1 MSYKDQTE
9 LFIWVLL
16 IFNWATFSCGLFD
29 PKDNYLID
37 CGSPT
42 NTSIGKRT
50 FISDIIDLKILST
63 SQEVVASTN
72 ISKSVISSVVDGI
85 NSPLYQTARIF
96 TKISKYT
103 FSTRQHGGRHWIRL
117 YFFPFVHKNYDMST
131 ANFAVS
137 TENHV
142 LLSHFTASN
151 TASVKEFS
159 VNVTSDSLVITFTP
173 SANSFAFLN
182 AIEVVSVPDELIT
195 DDARTVDTLENFQ
208 GLSTQALETVAR
220 VNMGG
225 PMLSSGNDTLW
236 RTWFPD
242 QNFLVNKNAGENV
255 TINIEDVKYSSI
267 NRVTPYIAPHEVYS
281 TATKMNFEAENAFG
295 KKFNITWEFK
305 VDEGFRYLVRFHF
318 CDIVSKQLN
327 TLYFSVY
334 IDSWNVARDLDLSA
348 LSFNSLRSALYMD
361 YVTMSTTS
369 DKLHVSV
376 GPSTLPSVDP
386 DAILNGLE
394 IMKLN
399 NSIGSLSA
407 TSSALGISPNISNP
421 KKKYRVL
428 IISASIGAFILI
440 GLALVLSLTTCK
452 NKRSLPLSVKR
463 GISHFRGSKNFNGKR
478 ASSSSIVDLDFGGNR
493 IPFVA
498 IQEATNNFEES
509 WVIGTG
515 GFGKVYKGFLKDGTK
530 VAIKRKTS
538 LSQQGLA
545 EFETEIK
552 MLSQFRHRHL
562 VSMIGYCD
570 EQSEMILV
578 YEYVENGTLRSHLY
592 GSGLPVLSWKQRLE
606 ICIGAARG
614 LHYLHTGFSK
624 AIIHRDVK
632 TANILLDENLM
643 AKVADFGLSKTGPDT
658 SQADYV
664 STAVKG
670 SFGYF
675 DPEYFR
681 KRRLTLKSDVYSF
694 GVVLFEVLCGRAAVD
709 SSLPTEKIG
718 LAGWAMKWQKVDKLE
733 QIIDPSLEG
742 SISPDSLWKFGE
754 IAERCLAEFGA
765 NRPSMGEVLQN
776 LECALR
782 LQEAAREGDLETSI
796 GCSEVAW

>member
-1 MSYKDQTE
+1 M
-9 LFIWVLL
+9 
-16 IFNWATFSCGLFD
+16 
-29 PKDNYLID
+29 DNYLID

-63 SQEVVASTN
+63 SQEVFASTN
-72 ISKSVISSVVDGI
+72 ISKSIISSVDGI

-103 FSTRQHGGRHWIRL
+103 FSIRQHGRHWIRL

-131 ANFAVS
+131 ANFSVS
-137 TENHV
+137 TKNCV

-159 VNVTSDSLVITFTP
+159 VDVTSDRLVITFTP

-225 PMLSSGNDTLW
+225 PMLSSENDTLW

-255 TINIEDVKYSSI
+255 AVSIEDVKYKRR

-281 TATKMNFEAENAFG
+281 TATAINEDYGSEC
-295 KKFNITWEFK
+295 NITWGFD
-305 VDEGFRYLVRFHF
+305 VDKGFRYLVRFHF

-327 TLYFSVY
+327 SLYFNVY
-334 IDSWNVARDLDLSA
+334 LDSWNLDLSA

-369 DKLHVSV
+369 DKLHVSI
-376 GPSTLPSVDP
+376 GPSTLPSVDH

-407 TSSALGISPNISNP
+407 TSSAMGISSDISNP

-428 IISASIGAFILI
+428 IITSASIGAFILI

-452 NKRSLPLSVKR
+452 NKRSLPLFVNR
-463 GISHFRGSKNFNGKR
+463 GISSTGSKSFKGKR
-478 ASSSSIVDLDFGGNR
+478 ASKSIVDLDFRGDR

-509 WVIGTG
+509 WVIGVG

-538 LSQQGLA
+538 LSQQGLN
-545 EFETEIK
+545 EFKNEIK
-552 MLSQFRHRHL
+552 MLSQFRHQHL

-570 EQSEMILV
+570 EQGEMILV

-592 GSGLPVLSWKQRLE
+592 GSCLPILSWKQRLE
-606 ICIGAARG
+606 ICIGVARG

-632 TANILLDENLM
+632 TANILLDENLK
-643 AKVADFGLSKTGPDT
+643 AKVADFGLSKTVPDT

-664 STAVKG
+664 STGVKG

-681 KRRLTLKSDVYSF
+681 KRRLTVKSDVYSF
-694 GVVLFEVLCGRAAVD
+694 GVVLFEVICGRAAVD

-718 LAGWAMKWQKVDKLE
+718 LAGWAMKWQKIDNLE

-742 SISPDSLWKFGE
+742 SISTDSLMKFGE
-754 IAERCLAEFGA
+754 IAERCLAEFGV

-782 LQEAAREGDLETSI
+782 LHKE
-796 GCSEVAW
+796 GCS